1 MMAAAVADLPQ
12 PLSPTMQSVLPRRS
26 SNETPLTALLH
37 RLLV

>member
-1 MMAAAVADLPQ
+1 MMAAAVTLFPQ
-12 PLSPTMQSVLPRRS
+12 PLSPTMQRVLPLLN